1 MKTMTT
7 TMKTTLSAFGS
18 GLLFGVGLLVSG
30 MTDPH
35 RVRAFLDFA
44 GHWNPSL
51 AGVMAGAI
59 AVHGTALW
67 LERRRSG
74 VPLGPQRP
82 IAVPLGPQRPIAVPL
97 GPQRP
102 IAVPLGPQR
111 PIDGRLIGGAAV
123 FGVGW
128 GLAGYCPGPAI
139 VSLGFAVGPVWAF
152 FAAMV
157 VGVLV
162 GDAFGARASRD
173 THPTADQAPAC

>member
-1 MKTMTT
+1 V
-7 TMKTTLSAFGS
+7 KTTLTAFGS
-18 GLLFGVGLLVSG
+18 GLLFGIGLLVSG

-44 GHWNPSL
+44 GQWNPSL

-67 LERRRSG
+67 LERRRLGSSSG
-74 VPLGPQRP
+74 AP
-82 IAVPLGPQRPIAVPL
+82 A
-97 GPQRP
+97 
-102 IAVPLGPQR
+102 
-111 PIDGRLIGGAAV
+111 PIDARLVVGAAV

-139 VSLGFAVGPVWAF
+139 VSLGLAPGRAWLFLST
-152 FAAMV
+152 MV

-162 GDAFGARASRD
+162 GDVIGASRVARGSN
-173 THPTADQAPAC
+173 PTVAQAPTC

>member
-1 MKTMTT
+1 VKTA
-7 TMKTTLSAFGS
+7 LSAFGA

-44 GHWNPSL
+44 GNWNPSL

-67 LERRRSG
+67 LERRRLG
-74 VPLGPQRP
+74 VTLGPQ
-82 IAVPLGPQRPIAVPL
+82 APLDR
-97 GPQRP
+97 
-102 IAVPLGPQR
+102 
-111 PIDGRLIGGAAV
+111 RLVTGAAV

-139 VSLGFAVGPVWAF
+139 VSLGFAPKQSSVF
-152 FAAMV
+152 FATMV
-157 VGVLV
+157 VGVLL
-162 GDAFGARASRD
+162 GDALGSSRTTGDSRAGAAR
-173 THPTADQAPAC
+173 APAC

>member
-1 MKTMTT
+1 MKSL
-7 TMKTTLSAFGS
+7 LSAFGA

-44 GHWNPSL
+44 GNWDPSL

-67 LERRRSG
+67 LERRRIGASIG
-74 VPLGPQRP
+74 VQ
-82 IAVPLGPQRPIAVPL
+82 A
-97 GPQRP
+97 
-102 IAVPLGPQR
+102 
-111 PIDGRLIGGAAV
+111 PIDTRLIGGAAV

-139 VSLGFAVGPVWAF
+139 VLLGFAPGRAWVF
-152 FAAMV
+152 FATMV
-157 VGVLV
+157 VGVVV
-162 GDAFGARASRD
+162 GEAIGSRRAAGATNASMARA
-173 THPTADQAPAC
+173 PVC

>member
-1 MKTMTT
+1 MKTALT
-7 TMKTTLSAFGS
+7 AFGS

-44 GHWNPSL
+44 GSWNPSL

-67 LERRRSG
+67 LERRRLG
-74 VPLGPQRP
+74 VTIGEQAPLD
-82 IAVPLGPQRPIAVPL
+82 A
-97 GPQRP
+97 
-102 IAVPLGPQR
+102 
-111 PIDGRLIGGAAV
+111 RLVAGAAV

-139 VSLGFAVGPVWAF
+139 VSLGSASLGFAPGQVWVF
-152 FAAMV
+152 FATMV
-157 VGVLV
+157 VGVLL
-162 GDAFGARASRD
+162 GDAIGSSRVSRD
-173 THPTADQAPAC
+173 SRQRAAQVPSC

>member
-1 MKTMTT
+1 VKTALT
-7 TMKTTLSAFGS
+7 AFGS

-44 GHWNPSL
+44 GSWNPSL

-67 LERRRSG
+67 LERRRLG
-74 VPLGPQRP
+74 VTIGEQAPLD
-82 IAVPLGPQRPIAVPL
+82 A
-97 GPQRP
+97 
-102 IAVPLGPQR
+102 
-111 PIDGRLIGGAAV
+111 RLVAGAAV

-139 VSLGFAVGPVWAF
+139 VSLGSASLGFAPGQVWVF
-152 FAAMV
+152 FATMV
-157 VGVLV
+157 VGVLL
-162 GDAFGARASRD
+162 GDAIGSSRVSRD
-173 THPTADQAPAC
+173 SRQRAAQVPSC

>member
-1 MKTMTT
+1 MR
-7 TMKTTLSAFGS
+7 TTLTAFGS

-44 GHWNPSL
+44 GRWNPSL

-67 LERRRSG
+67 LERRRLG
-74 VPLGPQRP
+74 VSIGAQAPLD
-82 IAVPLGPQRPIAVPL
+82 A
-97 GPQRP
+97 
-102 IAVPLGPQR
+102 
-111 PIDGRLIGGAAV
+111 RLVIGAAV

-139 VSLGFAVGPVWAF
+139 VSLGLAPGRVWVF
-152 FAAMV
+152 LSTMV
-157 VGVLV
+157 VGVLI
-162 GDAFGARASRD
+162 GDAMGARHAPRGAPS
-173 THPTADQAPAC
+173 TIAQAPTC

>member
-1 MKTMTT
+1 VKTALT
-7 TMKTTLSAFGS
+7 AFGS

-44 GHWNPSL
+44 GSWNPSL

-67 LERRRSG
+67 LERRRLG
-74 VPLGPQRP
+74 VTLGEQAPVD
-82 IAVPLGPQRPIAVPL
+82 A
-97 GPQRP
+97 
-102 IAVPLGPQR
+102 
-111 PIDGRLIGGAAV
+111 RLVAGAAV

-139 VSLGFAVGPVWAF
+139 VSLGFAPGQVGVF
-152 FAAMV
+152 FATMV
-157 VGVLV
+157 VGVLL
-162 GDAFGARASRD
+162 GDAIGASHVSRD
-173 THPTADQAPAC
+173 SRQRAAQVPSC